1 MDILQE
7 AVERKLISFD
17 DEGKFITYIH
27 QNRKRN
33 FQNTEEKV
41 QAETF
46 CRLIIE
52 YGYSEK
58 RIQQFVP
65 VKMGSDTREADI
77 FVYHDDECL
86 QPYIVV
92 ECKSPDVSELEF
104 QEAVKQAKSY
114 AHAKAGITKFIWV
127 TKGNKQEFYRFSKD
141 TEKVTIESDIPY
153 YGETDVKKYRFAKG
167 GHYFDKV
174 KGKEEKIRT
183 GEIRPVA
190 ESELTRIFKQAHD
203 ALWAGGELNPSQA
216 FDELDKLI
224 FCKVWDERTTK
235 KGEPYKFQIYGNPE
249 NKDKKDEN
257 AENLKA
263 LKERVQSLYDK
274 GKDKDPE
281 IFNKPIDLSV
291 ERIKTVVEYFQEI
304 NFTETD
310 LDSKGKAF
318 ETFLGTYFRGEFG
331 QYFTPRNVVKFAVEV
346 LPITN
351 EHRVLDTSCG
361 SGGFLLYV
369 LDKVRRQA
377 DKYFPEHETD
387 VKDNRDWY
395 SYWHTFAEKNL
406 YGIEINDQISRV
418 AKMNMIIHDDG
429 HTNVVTY
436 DGLFQIDHI
445 ADVKDNKGFAEN
457 SFDFIV
463 TNPPFG
469 SIVKQSEKSYMQV
482 DRRTAPYYE
491 FALKEMNWIDAKIR
505 GKHTATG
512 RENQSTEVL
521 FIEQCHKFLK
531 EGGYLAVVVPDG
543 ILTNSSSQYVR
554 DNIEEKFRIVGVVSL
569 PQTAFT
575 NTGAGVKSSVLFL
588 RKHKREVT
596 EQIRNKKLGM
606 QDELAKDANLEKTL
620 GDWEKEKKDKLKPL
634 KSKDEETEA
643 KRKAVSEEY
652 GEKIS
657 NFKEDLEERYQTAKQ
672 KELLDYPIFMA
683 IADNIGYDAAG
694 KNTYKIINREE
705 SKAANGDK
713 IITEI
718 QENDLFTAKVS
729 KTYRFESGKEIE
741 MLSKEEILPETGI
754 VGELNRFILSI
765 EEGKDSFFVSA
776 LS

>member
-1 MDILQE
+1 MDILQQALE
-7 AVERKLISFD
+7 QNIISFEEERKY
-17 DEGKFITYIH
+17 ITYVR
-27 QNRKRN
+27 QNKRRN
-33 FQNTEEKV
+33 FHNPEEKV

-46 CRLIIE
+46 CRLILE
-52 YGYSEK
+52 YGYSER
-58 RIQQFVP
+58 RIEQFVP
-65 VKMGSDTREADI
+65 VKMGVSEKEADI
-77 FVYHDDECL
+77 IVYHDDECAK
-86 QPYIVV
+86 PYIVV
-92 ECKSPDVSELEF
+92 ECKSPEVSEMEF
-104 QEAVKQAKSY
+104 KEAVKQANSY
-114 AHAKAGITKFIWV
+114 AHAVAGTTKYIWV
-127 TKGNKQEFYRFSKD
+127 TKGNKQEFYRFDKD
-141 TEKVTIESDIPY
+141 KNRLSIESDIPY
-153 YGETDVKKYRFAKG
+153 FGETDVKKYRYAKG
-167 GHYFDKV
+167 GYYTDKI
-174 KGKEEKIRT
+174 KGQEQQIRAS
-183 GEIRPVA
+183 EIRPVA

-224 FCKVWDERTTK
+224 FCKVWDERTAK
-235 KGEPYKFQIYGNPE
+235 KGQPYQFQIYS
-249 NKDKKDEN
+249 KA
-257 AENLKA
+257 AEDAPGALPLKA
-263 LKERVQSLYDK
+263 RIQALYDK

-281 IFNKPIDLSV
+281 IFNKPIDLSK

-304 NFTETD
+304 NFSDTD

-377 DKYFPEHETD
+377 DKDFPAHETD
-387 VKDNRDWY
+387 VKEYADWY
-395 SYWHTFAEKNL
+395 QQWHDFAKHNL
-406 YGIEINDQISRV
+406 FGIEINDQISRV

-445 ADVKDNKGFAEN
+445 AQVKDNKGFAEN

-469 SIVKQSEKSYMQV
+469 SIAKQSEKSYMQV
-482 DRRTAPYYE
+482 DKVTAPYYD
-491 FALKEMNWIDAKIR
+491 FATKELNWIEARLK

-531 EGGYLAVVVPDG
+531 EGGYLVVVVPDG

-588 RKHKREVT
+588 KKHKSAVS
-596 EQIRNKKLGM
+596 EQIRKQKLGL
-606 QDELAKDANLEKTL
+606 QDRLAAEVNLEKTV
-620 GDWEKEKKDKLKPL
+620 GDWERAKRELLKPL
-634 KSKDEETEA
+634 KAKDEETEA

-652 GEKIS
+652 GEKIGG
-657 NFKEDLEERYQTAKQ
+657 FKEDLEERYQTAKQ
-672 KELLDYPIFMA
+672 NALPDYPIFMA
-683 IADNIGYDAAG
+683 LAENIGYDAAG
-694 KNTYKIINREE
+694 KNTYKVINRETD
-705 SKAANGDK
+705 KNAAGDK
-713 IITEI
+713 TVTEI
-718 QENDLFTAKVS
+718 QENDLYTAKVT
-729 KTYRFESGKEIE
+729 KTYRLENGKETEI
-741 MLSKEEILPETGI
+741 LAKEEIIPDTGI
-754 VGELNRFILSI
+754 VGELNRFILAI
-765 EEGKDSFFVSA
+765 EQGQDDFFASA

>member
-1 MDILQE
+1 MDILRQAE
-7 AVERKLISFD
+7 AKNLIAFD
-17 DEGKFITYIH
+17 DERKYITYIY
-27 QNRKRN
+27 QNKKRN
-33 FQNTEEKV
+33 FQHSEEKV

-46 CRLIIE
+46 CRLILE
-52 YGYSEK
+52 YGYAER
-58 RIQQFVP
+58 RIELFVP
-65 VKMGSDTREADI
+65 VKMGVSDKEAD
-77 FVYHDDECL
+77 FVVYHDDEREK
-86 QPYIVV
+86 PYIVV
-92 ECKSPDVSELEF
+92 ECKSPDVSEMEF
-104 QEAVKQAKSY
+104 KEAVKQANSY
-114 AHAKAGITKFIWV
+114 AHAIAGTTKYIWV
-127 TKGNKQEFYRFSKD
+127 TKGNKEEFYRFDK
-141 TEKVTIESDIPY
+141 EKNKLTIESNIPY
-153 YGETDVKKYRFAKG
+153 FGETGVKKYRFAKG
-167 GHYFDKV
+167 GYYTDKV
-174 KGKEEKIRT
+174 KGKDEKIKT

-235 KGEPYKFQIYGNPE
+235 RGEPYKFQIYSDYDDTA
-249 NKDKKDEN
+249 K
-257 AENLKA
+257 NLQS
-263 LKERVQSLYDK
+263 LRERIQSLYDK

-281 IFNKPIDLSV
+281 IFNKPIDLSN

-331 QYFTPRNVVKFAVEV
+331 QYFTPRNVVKFAVQS

-351 EHRVLDTSCG
+351 ESRVLDTSCG

-377 DKYFPEHETD
+377 DADHPDYETD
-387 VKDNRDWY
+387 PKEKLDWY
-395 SYWHTFAEKNL
+395 KQWHDFAEKRL
-406 YGIEINDQISRV
+406 FGIEINDQISRV

-436 DGLFQIDHI
+436 DGLYQIDHI
-445 ADVKDNKGFAEN
+445 AQVKDNKGFAEN

-469 SIVKQSEKSYMQV
+469 SIAKQSEKSYMQV
-482 DRRTAPYYE
+482 DKTTAPYYD
-491 FALKEMNWIDAKIR
+491 FALKEINWIDRELK
-505 GKHTATG
+505 GKHTQTG

-521 FIEQCHKFLK
+521 FIEQCHKFLR

-554 DNIEEKFRIVGVVSL
+554 DNIEEKFRIVAVVSL

-588 RKHKREVT
+588 KKHEAATT
-596 EQIRNKKLGM
+596 ERIKEQ
-606 QDELAKDANLEKTL
+606 
-620 GDWEKEKKDKLKPL
+620 KEKLRTKIAKEFNLKKAVEALEEEKQKALKPL
-634 KSKDEETEA
+634 KGKDEETQK
-643 KRKAVSEEY
+643 KRKKISEEY
-652 GEKIS
+652 GEKI
-657 NFKEDLEERYQTAKQ
+657 NAVKEEIDENYQRAKQ
-672 KELLDYPIFMA
+672 NELVDYPILMA
-683 IADNIGYDAAG
+683 IAENIGYDAAG
-694 KNTYKIINREE
+694 KNSYKILDKTET
-705 SKAANGDK
+705 ADDNGNK
-713 IITEI
+713 VVTEI
-718 QENDLFTAKVS
+718 QENDLFTAKVV
-729 KTYRFESGKEIE
+729 KTYGIENGKEVEI
-741 MLSKEEILPETGI
+741 LSKEEILPETGI
-754 VGELNRFILSI
+754 VGELQRFIQSI
-765 EEGKDSFFVSA
+765 EDGTDSFFASA